1 MVPKGGAA
9 AGTAPSWRSPVFG
22 GSLLGSLRSVPVAP
36 TMPRPPLVPG
46 SYHSVQPHT
55 GTLYV
60 VGRAPPSAAPAPNS
74 ALPPLE
80 FAAPPP
86 HQVPDTQQKKDE
98 EDEEDEEEDIQR
110 PRFLSSVPID
120 RVPLLSMYTPFSGAG
135 GGAGGGVGVVGGTR
149 QTPLGGIDDSDSD
162 AFEGIFSPSDTPE
175 LQEVT
180 DAGDFLAWVSRARAL
195 HAFQHSDQV
204 SSAFLVCVS
213 LFFSPLFSLF
223 FTGLF
228 QTHRNK
234 TLPRHKT
241 ALPSLSKTFL
251 HCQRLLHSPLPSQ
264 PPLLSLLVE
273 TSFSFFSVFSFFV

>member
-86 HQVPDTQQKKDE
+86 HQIQDTQQKK
-98 EDEEDEEEDIQR
+98 EDDEEEEEVQR

-135 GGAGGGVGVVGGTR
+135 GGAGGGAGVVGGTR
-149 QTPLGGIDDSDSD
+149 QTPLCGIDDSDSD

-213 LFFSPLFSLF
+213 LFFSFSWF
-223 FTGLF
+223 FTCLF
-228 QTHRNK
+228 HTHRNK
-234 TLPRHKT
+234 TLLRHKT
-241 ALPSLSKTFL
+241 ALQSLSKTSRQ
-251 HCQRLLHSPLPSQ
+251 CQRLLHSPLPSP